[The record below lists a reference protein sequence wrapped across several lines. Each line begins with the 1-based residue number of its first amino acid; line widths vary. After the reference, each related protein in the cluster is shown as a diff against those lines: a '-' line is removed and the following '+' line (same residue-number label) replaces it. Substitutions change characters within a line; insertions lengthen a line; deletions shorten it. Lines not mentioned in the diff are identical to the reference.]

1 MVNYTC
7 PKCNKTFKQKSHY
20 VEHTENKKKPC
31 DNSDFLV
38 PPKSAKAP
46 PKSAKASLKSAN
58 FIDFLFKEPLIL
70 NNDNDC
76 VCSYCEKSFTRIDS
90 LKKHLNGRCKS
101 KENHDELEKL
111 KEEMKFITNGFINL
125 QNNYQ
130 TMENNYQT
138 MENNYQTMEN
148 ENMKLK
154 NEIEKIQKGGDI
166 NNNTKIIN
174 NNNNNNDNRQINKG
188 IIQNNFIVQFGEEDI
203 DKIDLKGA
211 MKTFLTS
218 TGGNIV
224 SNMLKYINLNSEY
237 PQNNNVCITDNSRE
251 IVKIHNG
258 EKFVYKKFKNV
269 KDEIVSKGIR
279 NTQKIIK
286 KYKEDGT
293 IVKTQDR
300 KEKIKI
306 NEVSLKLIN
315 GQLGEDIVRDEINEN
330 EPKILDEDG
339 EEIERD
345 FTLAERCRIEHL
357 NNKSEGLKNKTYENI
372 KENLYNARDL
382 IKCQA

>member
-1 MVNYTC
+1 MVNYIC
-7 PKCNKTFKQKSHY
+7 PKCNKIFNRKSSY
-20 VEHTENKKKPC
+20 DNHTLNKKKPC
-31 DNSDFLV
+31 DKSDFLV

-46 PKSAKASLKSAN
+46 PKSAN
-58 FIDFLFKEPLIL
+58 FIDFLFKEPVQL
-70 NNDNDC
+70 NNDNEC

-111 KEEMKFITNGFINL
+111 KEEMKFITDGFINL
-125 QNNYQ
+125 Q
-130 TMENNYQT
+130 
-138 MENNYQTMEN
+138 NNYQTMEN

-154 NEIEKIQKGGDI
+154 NEIEKIQKGGDAI
-166 NNNTKIIN
+166 NNTKIIN
-174 NNNNNNDNRQINKG
+174 NNNNNSDNRQINKG

-258 EKFVYKKFKNV
+258 QKFVYKKFKNV